1 MPDAVAE
8 SAPEPFAACFS
19 IPKLIAWVAV
29 SGGMA
34 VLALLFLLGGASG
47 GQLFVLVLGGLGVL
61 FFGGIAAVHAMRLFD
76 RRPQVV
82 LHDRSIYVR
91 AHGEAL
97 IPLRS
102 IKSVRTDG
110 LGQISLILN
119 KPAKYPIETRHR
131 RFLYRLNGS
140 AARGFFGD
148 VWIRT
153 NVLDCSRGALLD
165 AMAEHRPM
173 TEFEKRLAERIAANS

>member
-1 MPDAVAE
+1 ME

-19 IPKLIAWVAV
+19 VPKL
-29 SGGMA
+29 
-34 VLALLFLLGGASG
+34 LLWATVPVVFAAPCLLLIPGLLGSAGLAGVAIGLFGLIGA
-47 GQLFVLVLGGLGVL
+47 L
-61 FFGGIAAVHAMRLFD
+61 FFGGIAALHMLRLFD

-82 LHDRSIYVR
+82 IHDRSISVR
-91 AHGEAL
+91 SHGDVR

-102 IKSVRTDG
+102 VKSIRTDS
-110 LGQISLILN
+110 LGQISLILH

-131 RFLYRLNGS
+131 RFIYRINGS

-153 NVLDCSRGALLD
+153 NVLACSQGALLD
-165 AMAEHRPM
+165 AMAEHRPL
-173 TEFEKRLAERIAANS
+173 TAFEKQLAARR